1 MTSGTICP
9 TITGM
14 GVITSQQIGRFYELF
29 KNIDV
34 TFSKEIISLTGLQIN
49 QVFLKCI
56 GDQWPCVLYTSSF
69 SGAKLIITKS
79 PVLMEKIAKAKNNV
93 SVRLA
98 FQLSGTKSGN
108 NFKSFFIAGKVTG
121 FGPYAQKENELQI
134 VSIQYSQQPPDDYI
148 EIIGSILDAN
158 VNAARRK
165 DERILLSVDVIRM
178 IKLVRKE
185 TVVQINAAPLK
196 CIVRDLSFS
205 GAKVIVI
212 GDATNFMHAPAVLYL
227 DFDDPREML
236 AMTGSVIRY
245 EAVEDRPNMVALGI
259 HFDESKIPISYK
271 MHINLYMASNLAPLK
286 KTAVPEKSVAEAKAK
301 PEEKAEEE
309 GTADEPDAEHDLT

>member
-1 MTSGTICP
+1 M
-9 TITGM
+9 
-14 GVITSQQIGRFYELF
+14 
-29 KNIDV
+29 
-34 TFSKEIISLTGLQIN
+34 
-49 QVFLKCI
+49 
-56 GDQWPCVLYTSSF
+56 
-69 SGAKLIITKS
+69 
-79 PVLMEKIAKAKNNV
+79 
-93 SVRLA
+93 
-98 FQLSGTKSGN
+98 
-108 NFKSFFIAGKVTG
+108 
-121 FGPYAQKENELQI
+121 
-134 VSIQYSQQPPDDYI
+134 
-148 EIIGSILDAN
+148 
-158 VNAARRK
+158 NAARRK